1 MQLTLRVALLVI
13 TCIYILV
20 ILKAIKHKKMQ
31 ISSSLFWLLTG
42 IVLIIALLIPN
53 LMDIISSIL
62 GFKLTVNMIF
72 CVTIFIAFY
81 LIFKLTIL
89 LSKQS
94 QKNVTLVQE
103 VSILKKRVEKLEQVI
118 QKKTCNPLESDKSS
132 LADASSNEIKTTK
145 PLAKDIAKQKE

>member
-62 GFKLTVNMIF
+62 GFELTVNMIF

-103 VSILKKRVEKLEQVI
+103 ISILKKRVEKLEQVI
-118 QKKTCNPLESDKSS
+118 QKKACNSLESDKSS
-132 LADASSNEIKTTK
+132 LADSSSNEIKTTK
-145 PLAKDIAKQKE
+145 PLAKDIEKQKE